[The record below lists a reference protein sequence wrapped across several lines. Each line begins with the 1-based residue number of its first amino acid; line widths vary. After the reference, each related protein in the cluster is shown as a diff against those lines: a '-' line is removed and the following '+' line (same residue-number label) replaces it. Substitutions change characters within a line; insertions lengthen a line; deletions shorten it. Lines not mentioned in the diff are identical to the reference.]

1 MKRLLSAA
9 LAAGLLAAAPASA
22 QQAGQSGGQ
31 PRQASQASQH
41 QEIVRIVQRALQR
54 NGLYRGELDG
64 VVGDLTRQALVGFQS
79 NMGLR
84 ATGEIDLATL
94 DSLGIPVQVDIA
106 QLPAQLAGGGPPIGQ
121 VTMLQ
126 GQVLAGNTIGSRVYD
141 RSGDAVGTVDEVVFD
156 QQGGGAHA
164 VIGVLSALQRQG
176 IGKQR
181 IVVPLDRLALARPS
195 GRLVLDME
203 TADLAAAP
211 EWLGPELAETPL
223 EGGRKGQ

>member
-22 QQAGQSGGQ
+22 QQAGGQ
-31 PRQASQASQH
+31 PSQTQASQH
-41 QEIVRIVQRALQR
+41 EEIVRIVQRALR
-54 NGLYRGELDG
+54 RHGLYQGEVDG
-64 VVGDLTRQALVGFQS
+64 IVGDLTRQALQNFQS

-84 ATGEIDLATL
+84 TTGEINLATL
-94 DSLGIPVQVDIA
+94 DSLGIPVQVDVA
-106 QLPAQLAGGGPPIGQ
+106 QLPAQLTGGGPPIGQ

-141 RSGDAVGTVDEVVFD
+141 RSGDPVGIVDEVVFD
-156 QQGGGAHA
+156 QQGGGANA
-164 VIGVLSALQRQG
+164 VIGVIPALQRQG

-203 TADLAAAP
+203 TQELAAAP
-211 EWLGPELAETPL
+211 EWLGPELAETPV
-223 EGGRKGQ
+223 EGKR